1 MNRQDEFASPEQK
14 KETPIQKTRPLLVTL
29 LACLLTG
36 IVVFLATFFSLS
48 GYYSSEIEDYR
59 NNYVRRSDKYD
70 PGLLEAALGLLD
82 ENSIFDLPDR
92 ETLTETMVEAAIS
105 AMGDRYGT
113 FFTDAEYASYSSDLS
128 GNFVGIG
135 VTLQKNGD
143 GNAEVVLVH
152 AGSPAEQSGLLAGDV
167 LTAIDGKLFSAG
179 YDEAF
184 NAIVGEAGTT
194 VIVSYLRAG
203 EPSLAV
209 VTRAEVTKQ
218 TVISR
223 IEVYG
228 ESKIGYVHITGFDGH
243 TYDQLEAAVSE
254 LEGEGIDGLI
264 FDLRSNGGG
273 LLSSVGKVLAYLL
286 PDGVIAYVDYRSDS
300 LADYT
305 ILAEDGYLKN
315 GNGSPTL
322 YHEGGHELSPDL
334 PVAVLVNG
342 GTASAAELFTA
353 ALRDYA
359 DPAFATQVGVTPLD
373 VTVVGTLTY
382 GKGTVQTTYTVG
394 ADSYLKL
401 TVARYSPPTN
411 VNYDGV
417 GITPGLVVDLPEEQA
432 GISIYLRTREND
444 AQLAAALAFLDQ
456 KVNP

>member
-1 MNRQDEFASPEQK
+1 MNRQDEFPSPEQK
-14 KETPIQKTRPLLVTL
+14 KGSQPRPLLTTL

-92 ETLTETMVEAAIS
+92 ATLTETMVEAAIL

-135 VTLQKNGD
+135 VTLQKTGD

-152 AGSPAEQSGLLAGDV
+152 AGSPAEDAGLIAGDV
-167 LTAIDGKLFSAG
+167 LTEIDGIRFTDG

-194 VIVSYLRAG
+194 VEIYFLRAG
-203 EPSLAV
+203 EPSSTT

-223 IEVYG
+223 IEVLG

-243 TYDQLEAAVSE
+243 TYDQLEAAVAT
-254 LEGEGIDGLI
+254 LEHEGIDGLI

-300 LADYT
+300 LSDYT
-305 ILAEDGYLKN
+305 ISAEDGYLKN
-315 GNGSPTL
+315 GNGTPTL

-359 DPAFATQVGVTPLD
+359 DPAFASEAGVTPLD

-456 KVNP
+456 KINP